1 MQENKIKHVKD
12 MNKIVIDQKR
22 EIEAM
27 KQMKTDT
34 ILEME
39 NLGKKT
45 EIIGISTTKRIQ
57 EMEEKI
63 SGIDDMIE

>member
-39 NLGKKT
+39 NLGKRT

>member
-45 EIIGISTTKRIQ
+45 EIIGISTTKRI
-57 EMEEKI
+57 
-63 SGIDDMIE
+63 